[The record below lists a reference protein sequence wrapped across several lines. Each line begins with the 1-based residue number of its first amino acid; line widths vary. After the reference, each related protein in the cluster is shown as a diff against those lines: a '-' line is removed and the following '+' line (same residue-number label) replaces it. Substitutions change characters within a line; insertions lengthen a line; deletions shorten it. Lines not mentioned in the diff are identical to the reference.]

1 MLLGTTCFHPEYT
14 HKPMTQEEAVPVT
27 LARMEEKIDQC
38 LEALKRG
45 EVRMNNHSNRL
56 QTLEIWK
63 SRTVGY
69 VRGAVAVIVAGG
81 AAVGWIFGR

>member
-1 MLLGTTCFHPEYT
+1 
-14 HKPMTQEEAVPVT
+14 MTQEEAVPVT

-69 VRGAVAVIVAGG
+69 VSGIFAAVVAAGAVF
-81 AAVGWIFGR
+81 GWIFGR